1 MNYYSAVI
9 SSSRF
14 KLLVFFPDFQV
25 PRYVKRVGVALSDMV
40 EWYGDALAVGL
51 DQACPTRGSQ
61 RYVQLCCLV

>member
-1 MNYYSAVI
+1 MNYYSVVI
-9 SSSRF
+9 TLSRF

-25 PRYVKRVGVALSDMV
+25 LRYVKRVGVALSDMV
-40 EWYGDALAVGL
+40 EWYGDVLAVGL